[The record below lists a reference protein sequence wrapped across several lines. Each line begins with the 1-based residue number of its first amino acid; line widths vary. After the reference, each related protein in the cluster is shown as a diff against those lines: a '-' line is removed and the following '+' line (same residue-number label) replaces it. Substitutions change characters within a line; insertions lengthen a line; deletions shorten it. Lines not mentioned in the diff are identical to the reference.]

1 MICLRPAR
9 PGAVARRPDNPGLPR
24 VDPPGESWHTHG
36 MQLKRRLSYAQGY
49 LALGMVAEA
58 AEEIDAIPE
67 AARHEPEVLAL
78 RVAILQE
85 KKDWPT
91 LRVVAG
97 EFAHRHAEI
106 PAAWVTWAYATRRA
120 DSLAA
125 AEKILLDAARL
136 HPDEPTIQ
144 FNLGCYACLRGDL
157 AEARRR
163 VDHAI
168 GLEPKFKD
176 LAATDPDLAALREA
190 KADL

>member
-1 MICLRPAR
+1 
-9 PGAVARRPDNPGLPR
+9 
-24 VDPPGESWHTHG
+24 

-49 LALGMVAEA
+49 LSLGMVAEA
-58 AEEIDAIPE
+58 AAEIDAVPE
-67 AARHEPEVLAL
+67 ESRHEPEVLAL

-85 KKDWPT
+85 KQEWPV

-106 PAAWVTWAYATRRA
+106 PSAWVTWAYAVRRCE
-120 DSLAA
+120 SLAA

-144 FNLGCYACLRGDL
+144 FNLGCYACQRGDL

-163 VDHAI
+163 VDRAI
-168 GLEPKFKD
+168 GIEPKFKE
-176 LAATDPDLAALREA
+176 LAATDPDLAPLREA
-190 KADL
+190 QAADAPPSG